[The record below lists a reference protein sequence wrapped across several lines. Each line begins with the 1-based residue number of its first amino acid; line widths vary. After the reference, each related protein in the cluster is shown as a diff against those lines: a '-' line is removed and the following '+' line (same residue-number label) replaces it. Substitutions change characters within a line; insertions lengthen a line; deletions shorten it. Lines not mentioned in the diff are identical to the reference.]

1 MGRPWRFSVWEG
13 VDAVADDERTERR
26 RPRGAAKLADL
37 TMIVRV
43 PGRPA
48 DVRTF
53 TEAEADEAQ
62 RYAAEHGTTVE
73 ALGGVQ

>member
-1 MGRPWRFSVWEG
+1 M
-13 VDAVADDERTERR
+13 ADDERAERR
-26 RPRGAAKLADL
+26 RPRSAAKLADL

-43 PGRPA
+43 PGHPA

-53 TEAEADEAQ
+53 TDAEADEAQ
-62 RYAAEHGTTVE
+62 RYAEAHGATVE

>member
-1 MGRPWRFSVWEG
+1 M
-13 VDAVADDERTERR
+13 ADDERAERR
-26 RPRGAAKLADL
+26 RPRASAKLADL

-53 TEAEADEAQ
+53 TDAEADEAQ
-62 RYAAEHGTTVE
+62 RYAESNGATVE
-73 ALGGVQ
+73 PLGGTQ

>member
-1 MGRPWRFSVWEG
+1 M
-13 VDAVADDERTERR
+13 ADDERAERR
-26 RPRGAAKLADL
+26 RPRSAAKLTDL

-53 TEAEADEAQ
+53 TDAEADEAR
-62 RYAAEHGTTVE
+62 RYAAENGSTVE
-73 ALGGVQ
+73 PLGSV

>member
-1 MGRPWRFSVWEG
+1 M
-13 VDAVADDERTERR
+13 ADDERTERR
-26 RPRGAAKLADL
+26 RPRTSAKLADL

-53 TEAEADEAQ
+53 TDAERDEAH
-62 RYAAEHGTTVE
+62 RYAEQNGTTVE
-73 ALGGVQ
+73 PLGGIQ